1 MPDSTSTPTAPPTID
16 MSDYSALLE
25 IARVACHRIPNV
37 LTDELDISDEYL
49 DELENIANALPSPVP
64 ATPTEDE
71 NKELRDL
78 VQEIK
83 HLRILVGES
92 LNAFQ
97 MIRDE
102 ANLPRVAPATTAKV
116 YNVWN
121 RLKEYTK

>member
-1 MPDSTSTPTAPPTID
+1 MPDSTSTPTAPLTID

-25 IARVACHRIPNV
+25 IARVAFHRIPNI

-49 DELENIANALPSPVP
+49 DELEDIANTLPSPIP

-83 HLRILVGES
+83 HLRILVGDS

>member
-16 MSDYSALLE
+16 MRDYSALLE

>member
-1 MPDSTSTPTAPPTID
+1 MPTNQPTPPTID
-16 MSDYSALLE
+16 MRDYSALLE

-49 DELENIANALPSPVP
+49 DELEDITNALPSPVP

-78 VQEIK
+78 EHEIK

-102 ANLPRVAPATTAKV
+102 SSFPDTATATV